1 VPRSSWLTP
10 RLLVVSTV
18 VALLAA
24 VATYVALDGGGTERE
39 GATTGTLPLSP
50 SDDDPDEEV
59 SFTTF
64 DGDVVPL
71 SSLQGAPVL
80 VNFFASTCVPCVTEM
95 PAFEEVFQ
103 EVGDEVRFLGLAMQD
118 RPEDALELIERT
130 GITYPAA
137 QDKDGS
143 VITALGGTVLPT
155 TVLLDADGE
164 ILETHTGK
172 LDADD
177 LRQLLADELGVTA

>member
-1 VPRSSWLTP
+1 MPCSSWLTP
-10 RLLVVSTV
+10 RLLVASTV

-24 VATYVALDGGGTERE
+24 TATYVLLDDGHDEDASTSGTIVLE
-39 GATTGTLPLSP
+39 P
-50 SDDDPDEEV
+50 SDLPPSEDP

-64 DGDVVPL
+64 DGDEVQL
-71 SSLQGAPVL
+71 STLQGRPLV
-80 VNFFASTCVPCVTEM
+80 VNFFASTCVPCITEM
-95 PAFEEVFQ
+95 PDFEEVFQ
-103 EVGDEVRFLGLAMQD
+103 EVGDEVPFLGLALQD
-118 RPEDALELIERT
+118 RPEDALALMERT

-143 VITALGGTVLPT
+143 VINALGGTILPT

-164 ILETHTGK
+164 ILLRHAGK

-177 LRQLLADELGVTA
+177 LRALIAEALGVPA